1 MGITWFFKVSS
12 NIIEIIRVDDLREAL
27 FMRQRQNKLIN
38 ATWFRIIVIL
48 MALELIAIAINFFY
62 APINVA
68 AGGATGVSILLNAAF
83 GFDRALT
90 VLVINLL
97 MIILAAFF
105 LEKRVVK
112 NIAFGS
118 LALPVLLN
126 YTPSYP
132 VVDDSV
138 LAVIIGGA
146 VFATGV
152 AILYRLDASAG
163 GTTVPPM
170 ILKKYFHINTAYS
183 LLVIDMTITLFNL
196 FVAGTNAFFLA
207 GFSLVI
213 TSMVMRRIETGLDLK
228 QQVTI
233 MSNDYGHEIRDA
245 LLSEEQSLTMF
256 DVRGGY
262 TDNDR
267 EMLMVLVDSQDYGHL
282 IRIIR
287 EIDDEAFVVTTNVTE
302 SHGGTM
308 RLGS

>member
-1 MGITWFFKVSS
+1 
-12 NIIEIIRVDDLREAL
+12 
-27 FMRQRQNKLIN
+27 MRKRRRKLIN
-38 ATWFRIIVIL
+38 ATWFRTLVIL

-83 GFDRALT
+83 GVDRALT
-90 VLVINLL
+90 VLVINVS
-97 MIILAAFF
+97 MIVLAAFF

-118 LALPVLLN
+118 LALPVLLK
-126 YTPSYP
+126 YTPSFQL
-132 VVDDSV
+132 VEDS
-138 LAVIIGGA
+138 LMAVIIGGA

-170 ILKKYFHINTAYS
+170 ILKKYFNINTAYS
-183 LLVIDMTITLFNL
+183 LLTIDMIITLFNL

-213 TSMVMRRIETGLDLK
+213 TSMVMRRIETGLNLK

-233 MSNDYGHEIRDA
+233 MSNEYGHEIRDA
-245 LLSEEQSLTMF
+245 LLNEEQSLTIF

-262 TDNDR
+262 TDNNR

-287 EIDDEAFVVTTNVTE
+287 DIDEEAFVVTTNVTE
-302 SHGGTM
+302 AQGGTM
-308 RLGS
+308 RLGA